1 MCEHDSDEDAIVL
14 ISQYFLVLSRHFFD
28 EGDTETDR
36 GEVVELVYCVGL
48 ENRSIGNGTEGSNP
62 SLSARLLGLVK
73 IGQFAPYIR

>member
-28 EGDTETDR
+28 EGDTEADR